1 MPPLPLGARPD
12 FPPSSKNDNGRI
24 SRGRNQWSNSDRCT
38 PYKRRYPSYTTINTL
53 RIGEERRRRRRIEIN
68 SMFTTFEAPTVYR
81 VAREVSS
88 VETSNDNSK
97 NRSDSSRRNAA
108 SCDNRKADLENEIRS
123 NDLSLV
129 QDRGLSRPRR

>member
-1 MPPLPLGARPD
+1 
-12 FPPSSKNDNGRI
+12 
-24 SRGRNQWSNSDRCT
+24 
-38 PYKRRYPSYTTINTL
+38 
-53 RIGEERRRRRRIEIN
+53 
-68 SMFTTFEAPTVYR
+68 MFTTFEAPTVYR

-97 NRSDSSRRNAA
+97 NRSDFSRRNVA
-108 SCDNRKADLENEIRS
+108 SCDNRKADLENENRS